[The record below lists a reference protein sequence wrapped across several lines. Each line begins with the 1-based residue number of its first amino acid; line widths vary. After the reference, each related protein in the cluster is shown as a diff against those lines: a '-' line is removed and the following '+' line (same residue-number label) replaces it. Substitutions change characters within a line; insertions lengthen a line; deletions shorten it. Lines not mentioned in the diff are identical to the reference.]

1 MNKLFHNTLYLRL
14 QPDQLHALH
23 VESGRTFAEAPL
35 LALRHDKGRRVP
47 LAAGNEALALRGQDD
62 IELANGFE
70 HPRTLLADFAVAE
83 KTLQLL
89 LRKILPPSLLQRAPT
104 VILHP
109 QALLEGGLT
118 QVEIRA
124 FAELLRGAGARQV
137 FIWSGEEL
145 SRTDLQ
151 TQRFPAER
159 GTLLYPESVA

>member
-1 MNKLFHNTLYLRL
+1 MLNLFRNTLYIRL
-14 QPDQLHALH
+14 QADLLRVLH
-23 VESGRTFAEAPL
+23 VESGKTLTEPPE

-47 LAAGNEALALRGQDD
+47 LVAGNEALALRGQEG

-70 HPRTLLADFAVAE
+70 HPRTLLADFGVAE

-89 LRKILPPSLLQRAPT
+89 LRKILPPSLLQRPPT

-118 QVEIRA
+118 QVEIRG

-145 SRTDLQ
+145 SRTDLE

-159 GTLLYPESVA
+159 GTLLYPEPS

>member
-23 VESGRTFAEAPL
+23 VESGRTLVEAPL
-35 LALRHDKGRRVP
+35 LALRHDKGGRVP
-47 LAAGNEALALRGQDD
+47 LAAGKEAQALRGQDG

-70 HPRTLLADFAVAE
+70 HPRTLLADFGVAE

-89 LRKILPPSLLQRAPT
+89 LRKILPASLLQRAPT

-118 QVEIRA
+118 QVEIAGITGDPLGTVKTRVRMGMRK
-124 FAELLRGAGARQV
+124 LREALAGFV
-137 FIWSGEEL
+137 EEGEEAGE
-145 SRTDLQ
+145 
-151 TQRFPAER
+151 P
-159 GTLLYPESVA
+159 